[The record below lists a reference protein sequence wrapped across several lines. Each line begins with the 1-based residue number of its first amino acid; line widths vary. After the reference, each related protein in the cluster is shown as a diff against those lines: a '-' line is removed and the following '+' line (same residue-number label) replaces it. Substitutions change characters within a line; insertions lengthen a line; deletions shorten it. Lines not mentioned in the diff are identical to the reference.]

1 VKNTITIAILI
12 VFFAL
17 FQSTVFVDIISIE
30 EIKPDLLLI
39 VIAFV
44 AFKFG
49 GMAGQLAG
57 FAAGMLQEFVS
68 PALLGSYAFVFTVI
82 GYGIAFMQHKM
93 SVDNYITSALIVF
106 IATIIKGLM
115 LGFLAMLFGEIGAM
129 FGSYITSGFLLEL
142 VLNPLFAI
150 PLIWFMNRFAA
161 PAPRK

>member
-1 VKNTITIAILI
+1 VKNTIVIAIMIL
-12 VFFAL
+12 FFGL
-17 FQSTVFVDIISIE
+17 LQSTVFVDVLSIE

-44 AFKFG
+44 AFKYG

-57 FAAGMLQEFVS
+57 FAAGIFQEFFS
-68 PALLGSYAFVFTVI
+68 PALLGSYAFVFTVV
-82 GYGIAFMQHKM
+82 GYGISFVQHKM

-115 LGFLAMLFGEIGAM
+115 FGFLALFFGEISVM
-129 FGSYITSGFLLEL
+129 YGSYIVSGFLLEL

-150 PLIWFMNRFAA
+150 PLFWFMNRFAA
-161 PAPRK
+161 PTPRK